1 MGILGYAF
9 GMKKIDRIRLLIE
22 DRVTNDPFAQDSGFT
37 IYDVRNLTDM
47 QIMGSAEATVVTISE
62 SICDLI
68 INKGLSDIE
77 AINIVD
83 KHRQKTSFSEMPRPN
98 EIFLYIKHRLSTEL
112 NAHGQL
118 PDENIKK
125 CMLASEHMLFY
136 PSEQTDAKHAL
147 KYAELQILKTKYR
160 NLMEALCNY
169 YDGETDDME
178 LYDNISMLL
187 EPWLEEKQRAKKRR
201 DTMALKMA
209 IAKLDKNNQ

>member
-9 GMKKIDRIRLLIE
+9 GKKKIDLIRLLIE

>member
-9 GMKKIDRIRLLIE
+9 GKKKIDLIRLLIE

-147 KYAELQILKTKYR
+147 KYAELQILKTKYK

>member
-9 GMKKIDRIRLLIE
+9 GKKKIDLIRLLIE

-83 KHRQKTSFSEMPRPN
+83 KHRQKTSFSEIPRPN

>member
-9 GMKKIDRIRLLIE
+9 GTKKMDLIRLLIE
-22 DRVTNDPFAQDSGFT
+22 DRVTSDPFAQDSGFT

-68 INKGLSDIE
+68 INKGVSDIE

-83 KHRQKTSFSEMPRPN
+83 KHRQKTFFSDIPRPN
-98 EIFLYIKHRLSTEL
+98 EIFLYIQHRLSVEL

-125 CMLASEHMLFY
+125 CMIACEHMLFY

-147 KYAELQILKTKYR
+147 KYAELQILKAKYEK
-160 NLMEALCNY
+160 LVEALCNY
-169 YDGETDDME
+169 YDGEADDME
-178 LYDNISMLL
+178 LYGNISMLL